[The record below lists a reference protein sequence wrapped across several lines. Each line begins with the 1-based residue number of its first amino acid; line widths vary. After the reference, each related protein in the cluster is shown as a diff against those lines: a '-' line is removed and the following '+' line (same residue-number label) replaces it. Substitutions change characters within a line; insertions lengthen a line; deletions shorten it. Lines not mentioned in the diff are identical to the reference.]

1 MMNTNNL
8 SAFGPSF
15 IDFPG
20 NGEIRP
26 SKKYSRG
33 DISRIFKRS
42 VDTVPHQECEV
53 THLITTTQSERTCHK
68 RHEGSGVNVSSR
80 MVKPT
85 RLTAAAEDKSK
96 RLQHNLH
103 LAMKAATSIR
113 LKHPLSGNAS
123 FAGVPYYMQ
132 GNQKTYIN
140 QASAHQSHD
149 FLNLRK
155 RAKNSSS
162 NLMDRDSFIVRN
174 EDKLPAANCDELA
187 ALAGNYLKK
196 SGAAIVEVVRITKIS
211 SETGGTAQ
219 RELPS
224 ALPHHIVVIDREKSE
239 ADTLEFNTA
248 DSDSGIAATEAGAI
262 DKSTLANE
270 CCVICD
276 PWLRIF
282 CPAAIYENLVKDILL
297 KEGGSPR
304 DLVWQSLY
312 TMKKPLSSPSFSF
325 QLKMSAG

>member
-1 MMNTNNL
+1 MNTNNL
-8 SAFGPSF
+8 PAFGPSF
-15 IDFPG
+15 NDFPG

-33 DISRIFKRS
+33 DVSRLFNRS
-42 VDTVPHQECEV
+42 VDAVPHQECEV
-53 THLITTTQSERTCHK
+53 THLLTPTQSESSCHK

-80 MVKPT
+80 MVNPT
-85 RLTAAAEDKSK
+85 RLTAATEDKSK

-103 LAMKAATSIR
+103 LAMKAATSIK
-113 LKHPLSGNAS
+113 LKHPLSGNACFS
-123 FAGVPYYMQ
+123 GVPYYMQ
-132 GNQKTYIN
+132 GDKKTYIN
-140 QASAHQSHD
+140 QASAHQSRE
-149 FLNLRK
+149 FLNFRK
-155 RAKNSSS
+155 RANNSSS

-196 SGAAIVEVVRITKIS
+196 SGAAVVEIVKIRMIS

-219 RELPS
+219 RKLPS
-224 ALPHHIVVIDREKSE
+224 VLPHHIVVIDRKNPE
-239 ADTLEFNTA
+239 ADTLEFNTV
-248 DSDSGIAATEAGAI
+248 DSGSGISAKEACAI

-282 CPAAIYENLVKDILL
+282 CPAAIYEDLVKDILL
-297 KEGGSPR
+297 KEGGSPG